1 MPLAARSNRHPHPV
15 VSSSFALTPRAFV
28 LLALA
33 LALAGCEKEKPKPAA
48 RPPVEVTTVTVTP
61 KDTPVAFDF
70 VGQTQSSREVEIR
83 ARVDG
88 FLERRVYIEGDPVQ
102 AGQTMFLMDRKPF
115 EATLQQA
122 KGELAQRQAQLDT
135 AKANLARVK
144 PLAEQNAVSKK
155 DLDDAVGAYQSAEAQ
170 VLSARGNVRTAEL
183 NLSYTT
189 IASPLNGLS
198 SFAKIQDGAYVSA
211 ANSLLTYVAQLDPIW
226 VNYSVSENEV
236 LRFRDQSSRG
246 LLRFPPDRSFAIE
259 LVLADGTVF
268 PNRGRISFAD
278 PSFSKET
285 GTFLV
290 RAVLANP
297 RGILRPGQF
306 VRVRAHGAI
315 RPNAILVPQRSVVQG
330 AKSHFVWVIGKDG
343 KAQQRV
349 VDVGEWHGKDWF
361 ISQGLQPGEQVVVDG
376 AIRLAQGAEVKIVQ
390 APTPAPGADAQA
402 DATAPDA
409 TPPLPGWA
417 REAAGS
423 GKASESAGPAARDP
437 TSAERGASQV
447 AALGSSPKPS
457 TAPPVDEPLPATIF
471 FSPGSST
478 LTARGQTTVT
488 GAASYLKGHPD
499 ARVDLTG
506 YTDRTGKHAG
516 NIELAKER
524 AKAVRQALYDR
535 GVKDSQINMAAP
547 VSITGSGNN
556 RDARRV
562 EINLVGAGAA
572 SPETIA
578 PAAAPKE

>member
-1 MPLAARSNRHPHPV
+1 MPLVACSNR
-15 VSSSFALTPRAFV
+15 RRFV
-28 LLALA
+28 LSSAALSA
-33 LALAGCEKEKPKPAA
+33 FTSLFLVLCLGGCEKEKPKAAA

-61 KDTPVAFDF
+61 RDTPVAFEF

-88 FLERRVYIEGDPVQ
+88 FLEKRVYIEGDPVQ
-102 AGQTMFLMDRKPF
+102 TGQTMFLMDRKPF
-115 EATLQQA
+115 EAALQQA

-155 DLDDAVGAYQSAEAQ
+155 DLDDAVGAFQSAEAQ
-170 VLSARGNVRTAEL
+170 VLSARGNVRNAEL

-198 SFAKIQDGAYVSA
+198 SFAKIQDGAYVSTT
-211 ANSLLTYVAQLDPIW
+211 NSLLTYVAQLDPIW

-236 LRFRDQSSRG
+236 LRFREQTARG
-246 LLRFPPDRSFAIE
+246 LLRFPPDRSFEIE
-259 LVLADGTVF
+259 LVLADGSVF

-278 PSFSKET
+278 PSFSRET

-297 RGILRPGQF
+297 KGILRPGQF

-315 RPNAILVPQRSVVQG
+315 RPNAILVPQRAVVQG

-376 AIRLAQGAEVKIVQ
+376 AIRLTQGAEVKIVQ

-402 DATAPDA
+402 DATAPNA
-409 TPPLPGWA
+409 TPPLPGWGGTGSA
-417 REAAGS
+417 NGPAA
-423 GKASESAGPAARDP
+423 PAARDP
-437 TSAERGASQV
+437 TSAERGARRVGASSSS
-447 AALGSSPKPS
+447 ATPTTALPGGNEL
-457 TAPPVDEPLPATIF
+457 AWIF
-471 FSPGSST
+471 FGSGSST
-478 LTARGQTTVT
+478 LTSQGQSSVT
-488 GAASYLKGHPD
+488 AAASYLKGHPD
-499 ARVDLTG
+499 ARVDITG
-506 YTDRTGKHAG
+506 YADKTGKHPR
-516 NIELAKER
+516 NVELAKER
-524 AKAVRQALYDR
+524 AKAVHQALHDS
-535 GVKDSQINMAAP
+535 GVKDGQVNMAPPA
-547 VSITGSGNN
+547 SITGSGNN

-562 EINLVGAGAA
+562 EIKLVGAGVA
-572 SPETIA
+572 SPETTT
-578 PAAAPKE
+578 PAMAAPKE